1 MRKRWKIHSHL
12 LPSLFFFFSNISCFV
27 VVSRFYCRPILTMLD
42 IPRRRTLG
50 LHMSNGVSDN
60 YTLCILVCY
69 NARVREFEG
78 CELVALSFSSSFFT
92 LHSSVVEFQD
102 IDFFHSLLLLPHA
115 SLFIFSS
122 LSSRHS
128 EFPHWVKRENFSN
141 SSKIFFGVVYEWTSR
156 ELSLWWCK
164 SKFDGS
170 EINLLFLTLVLFFF
184 HSRDAIFPL
193 SNART
198 NGARKRKGIIE
209 KAQTQ
214 ID

>member
-1 MRKRWKIHSHL
+1 MKNSQPPFTFFFL
-12 LPSLFFFFSNISCFV
+12 LFFGYNIVFCCRFSFLLSSNSHNAWYP
-27 VVSRFYCRPILTMLD
+27 SATG
-42 IPRRRTLG
+42 LG

-102 IDFFHSLLLLPHA
+102 IDFFPLTSPFA
-115 SLFIFSS
+115 TRFSLFFS
-122 LSSRHS
+122 LH
-128 EFPHWVKRENFSN
+128 FPHDTLNFLTGWN
-141 SSKIFFGVVYEWTSR
+141 EKISR
-156 ELSLWWCK
+156 IPLRNFLMLFMNELHVNYHFDDVNRN
-164 SKFDGS
+164 FDGS
-170 EINLLFLTLVLFFF
+170 EINLLFYTLVLFFF
-184 HSRDAIFPL
+184 HSRDGIFPL
-193 SNART
+193 LNART